1 MPDEISRA
9 EYESRQAEMRAEVR
23 SLEMQISSLGG
34 KVDTL
39 TVAVASR
46 SLDVWK
52 LLSTSLLSIIAG
64 GVLEYFIHIP
74 R

>member
-1 MPDEISRA
+1 MSDEISRT
-9 EYESRQAEMRAEVR
+9 EYESRQAEMRTEVR
-23 SLEMQISSLGG
+23 ALEAQISSLGG

-46 SLDVWK
+46 GLDVWK
-52 LLSTSLLSIIAG
+52 LLSTSLISVMAG
-64 GVLEYFIHIP
+64 GVLEYFVHIP